1 MTPNDAY
8 EWLVHHYTDTAY
20 LFSTAELI
28 AWDQRTYIPKGGH
41 AHRSRQMEALARLI
55 HQRVTNSKINDCL
68 SILEQN
74 EYLTQGAVEMQAN
87 VRMWRRDY
95 DRQTKIPESLA
106 SSLAGASSAGESAW
120 EVAVHN
126 DDWDAF
132 LPHLE
137 LLLSLSK
144 EKADAI
150 GYESEA
156 YDALLDEYEIGL
168 TTGALCDLYDEL
180 RTPLTQL
187 LKRIAQSPVKPRADI
202 FKGRFPVEKQKTVC
216 AKLVEAI
223 GYSFE
228 TGRIDE
234 SVHPFSVGIGPGD
247 SRITTRY
254 NEHLLGSGLFGCL
267 HEAGHSLYE
276 LGLPQ
281 AHYGTP
287 AGMYLSLGVHESQSR
302 LWENQVGRS
311 EAFWRFAKPIL
322 DDAFPSVSEASLDE
336 MVLAVNEVSPGLI
349 RVEADEVS
357 YNLHVMIRFELEL
370 AMFRNQLKPS
380 ELPGAWADKM
390 EAFLGVRPKTA
401 KEGAM
406 QDIHWAAGI
415 FGYFPTYSIGNI
427 YAAQLFAAA
436 GKQLDDFDE
445 SLAVG
450 RFEPLLQ
457 WLRTHV
463 HEKGQCLLPSELIRQ
478 ATGELPSSRFF
489 MEYCEKKY
497 AALYRLS

>member
-8 EWLVHHYTDTAY
+8 EWLVNHYTDTAY
-20 LFSTAELI
+20 LFSAAELI
-28 AWDQRTYIPKGGH
+28 AWDQRTYIPRGGH

-55 HQRVTNSKINDCL
+55 HQRSTSTRIDDCL
-68 SILEQN
+68 STLDQSD
-74 EYLTQGAVEMQAN
+74 YLSEGTMEMQAN
-87 VRMWRRDY
+87 VRMWRKDY

-106 SSLAGASSAGESAW
+106 SKLAGASSAGETAW
-120 EVAVHN
+120 EAAVRE
-126 DDWDAF
+126 DDWHAF

-137 LLLSLSK
+137 TLLALTK

-150 GYESEA
+150 GYDNEA

-168 TTGALCDLYDEL
+168 TTDALSALYDEL
-180 RTPLTQL
+180 KTPLTQL
-187 LKRIAQSPVKPRADI
+187 LKKIANSSIKPRRDI
-202 FKGRFPVEKQKTVC
+202 FHGQFPVDKQKEVC
-216 AKLVEAI
+216 AKLVQAI

-254 NEHLLGSGLFGCL
+254 NEKFLGSGLFGCL

-276 LGLPQ
+276 LGLPA
-281 AHYGTP
+281 AHFGKP

-302 LWENQVGRS
+302 FWENQVGRS

-322 DDAFPSVSEASLDE
+322 DDAFPSVASASLE
-336 MVLAVNEVSPGLI
+336 ELVLAVNDVRPGLI
-349 RVEADEVS
+349 RVEADEVA

-380 ELPGAWADKM
+380 ELPDVWADQM
-390 EAFLGVRPKTA
+390 EALLGVRPKTA
-401 KEGAM
+401 TEGAM

-436 GKQLDDFDE
+436 QQQLNDFDS
-445 SLAVG
+445 SLAAG
-450 RFEPLLQ
+450 RFEPLLR
-457 WLRTHV
+457 WLRSNV
-463 HEKGQCLLPSELIRQ
+463 HEKGQCLLPSELITQ
-478 ATGELPSSRFF
+478 ATGEPPSSKFF
-489 MEYCEKKY
+489 MAYCENKY
-497 AALYRLS
+497 SVLYEL